1 MKLLFWVQHLLGIG
15 HVRRAALISHALTAA
30 GLDVTIAAGGF
41 PVAGVDYGPA
51 RLIQL
56 SPARSADA
64 SFKHLVDADDQPL
77 SSAWKERRAAELLT
91 LAADLRP
98 DIILLETYPF
108 GRRAFRFEPLPLLA
122 QAAARRPRPLLA
134 ASVRDILVAKDNPA
148 REAEMADLARRY
160 LDLVLVHG
168 DPALIPFAATFPPAE
183 RIADLIRP
191 TGYVAPPRRPP
202 IPGRDGAGEVVVS
215 VGGGAVGLPL
225 LRAALGARPLSPLAD
240 APWRL
245 LAGPD
250 IPADAFNTLAAS
262 APPGVIVERARPDFP
277 DLLGRCRLS
286 ISQGGYNTL
295 MDVLHARCRAVIV
308 PFAIGNETEQTTRA
322 RLLENRGLVHVVE
335 EAGLTAEHLADGIA
349 RALTGPPLPAF
360 TPALDG
366 AAVTARLLIEAA
378 ERRQTVA
385 LPPLRARDTGGDALV

>member
-1 MKLLFWVQHLLGIG
+1 
-15 HVRRAALISHALTAA
+15 
-30 GLDVTIAAGGF
+30 
-41 PVAGVDYGPA
+41 
-51 RLIQL
+51 
-56 SPARSADA
+56 
-64 SFKHLVDADDQPL
+64 
-77 SSAWKERRAAELLT
+77 
-91 LAADLRP
+91 
-98 DIILLETYPF
+98 
-108 GRRAFRFEPLPLLA
+108 
-122 QAAARRPRPLLA
+122 
-134 ASVRDILVAKDNPA
+134 
-148 REAEMADLARRY
+148 MADLARRY

-295 MDVLHARCRAVIV
+295 MDVLQARCRAVIV